1 MTLPR
6 ASGQQYAFEFQAVPS
21 LDKVAFGLVEYGEM
35 LKDWEPAF
43 RDVAK
48 LFWKHEKQ
56 LFGTE
61 GRGRSSSP
69 WPRWAK
75 LGALSLTDR
84 YKLYKQR
91 VRPGRPILVFDGA
104 LRRAATGGQGSV
116 EKIGKTSML
125 VGIRPN
131 TEVAR
136 YAMAHATGVPS
147 RNLPKRPPVR
157 FDGNVR
163 KPNTFGK
170 AVQQIFQSHLVLA
183 RKTAFRR
190 DPELTKRISFGD
202 TPAKAKQQIN
212 SIMSRGWR

>member
-6 ASGQQYAFEFQAVPS
+6 SSGQQYAFEFQAFPS
-21 LDKVAFGLVEYGEM
+21 LDRVAFGLVEYAE
-35 LKDWEPAF
+35 LIKDWEPAF
-43 RDVAK
+43 RDVVK

-69 WPRWAK
+69 WPRWPK
-75 LGALSLTDR
+75 LSTR
-84 YKLYKQR
+84 YKIYKTK

-104 LRRAATGGQGSV
+104 LRRAATGGQGSL
-116 EKIGKTSML
+116 EKIGKTAMV
-125 VGIRPN
+125 VGIKPN
-131 TEVAR
+131 TPVAR

-147 RNLPKRPPVR
+147 RNLPARPPVR
-157 FDGNVR
+157 FDGNVQ

-183 RKTAFRR
+183 RKEAFRR

>member
-6 ASGQQYAFEFQAVPS
+6 SSGQQYGFEFQAVPS
-21 LDKVAFGLVEYGEM
+21 LDKVAFVLAEYGEM

-69 WPRWAK
+69 WPRWAP
-75 LGALSLTDR
+75 LSER
-84 YKLYKQR
+84 YKLRKQR

-116 EKIGKTSML
+116 EKIGKRAML
-125 VGIRPN
+125 VGIRPG

-147 RNLPKRPPVR
+147 RNLPQRPPVR
-157 FDGNVR
+157 FDGNVQ